1 MVKNLKKRLTALIL
15 VAGLLLGTLA
25 GNGIVVSAAEAVW
38 GTIGPIR
45 WDLDSEGNLLFRGSL
60 KFPLLEPDKIPWREY
75 AGRIKS
81 VTFDVSSIQDG
92 DLTNYFYNCVNLQ
105 SVGDFPNGIRNL
117 TQTFQNCRSLR
128 SVGKIPDSVET
139 MERTFENCTSFNQA
153 VTIPKSV
160 KNLKGVFQGCTALS
174 RLPDIETT
182 QVKDYS
188 YLLQGTSV
196 AKPVSIPTGVTNV
209 TAMFKDCKKLTD
221 PPELPEGITEA
232 AKCFYQCNS
241 LSKAPVLPKTI
252 ENISEMFYGCEN
264 LKAVPDIPSS
274 VKDMSGCY
282 AGCVRASGSC
292 TIYAVIND
300 TAGYNKFAAVTSV
313 CDSSAKGEF
322 LGAAGTGMAVNYI
335 AGNAH
340 LIRRYLA
347 AGWNC
352 GNLETT
358 GVWGKLKAG
367 EKIPQS
373 LEDCTVSPL
382 SAVTYTG
389 KAICP
394 EPKVYY
400 GSVLL
405 KENTDYTVAYTDNI
419 SAGTATVII
428 KGIGDY
434 SGKKQLSFT
443 IRKAILT
450 GVNAKSYQGVF
461 DEKAH
466 GITLQTPAGT
476 TVRYGT
482 KSGEYSLTASPR
494 YTLPGKYT
502 VYYQVSRANY
512 TTVTGSADVTIVQG
526 TMPVVAEGYS
536 GIYDGKEHG
545 IRVIG
550 VDGAEIRYGTSTGKY
565 TAVEC
570 PKYKDAGTYNIYYRV
585 SKTGYGQVT
594 GVQQIEIK
602 KKPVTDVTFPIT
614 NEVIYGTSLCDIP
627 TTGMQDDYGTFTWMD
642 PTYVPSVDDAKSPMC
657 YEPSDKKNYDYR
669 EVQGYDSKSGNI
681 VRDVVLSVR
690 RKKGELPHISAGF
703 LAEGDEL
710 EKSEIVSDNLELGDF
725 YWAKPEE
732 KVTQSKA
739 EYTLIFR
746 PKDLRNYDWSE
757 WSKNELDWNRF
768 QIQQKVDVVPYPEPM
783 EIVYGDTLGS
793 KSFMGKNPDVK
804 YRWQDEAATPQETG
818 LQKLMI
824 LYRNQEIVR
833 EMEVVVLK
841 RKPDYVI
848 PVLEAVSYHPEQ
860 RLKDI
865 KLPEHWYWTE
875 PECVPQVGTEFYEA
889 YYEPEDT
896 EHYQTVYEKI
906 PLHVREAAVVPK
918 PAVTPGETP
927 SPQPTKVPG
936 ETPLPQ
942 PTKVPGETSL
952 PQPTKVPGETS
963 EPQPTITPDVGVAP
977 EATAVPP
984 QAPGDSGTEAEK
996 TSVTVQQIKKS
1007 SPEIKKAAV
1016 ISTEGA
1022 DRQGKKPT
1030 LFGVKTQK
1038 QKPGKVR
1045 FKKTGYRSGKIHL
1058 VWKKSKNAKGYQ
1070 VVFMKRKKGKM
1081 RMAKYTKKTKLS
1093 LTWNGVGKCY
1103 VKIRAF
1109 QIQGKKRT
1117 YGSWSVCKRVKSH

>member
-25 GNGIVVSAAEAVW
+25 GNGIVVSAAEDVW

-139 MERTFENCTSFNQA
+139 MEHTFENCTSFNQA

-221 PPELPEGITEA
+221 PPEFPEGITEA

-382 SAVTYTG
+382 STVTYTG

-428 KGIGDY
+428 TGIGDY

-466 GITLQTPAGT
+466 GITLKTPAGT

-550 VDGAEIRYGTSTGKY
+550 VDGAKIRYGTSTGKY

-570 PKYKDAGTYNIYYRV
+570 PKYKDAGTYNIYYQV
-585 SKTGYGQVT
+585 TKTGYGQVT

-614 NEVIYGTSLCDIP
+614 NEVIYGASLCDIP

-710 EKSEIVSDNLELGDF
+710 EKSEIVPDNLELGDF

-732 KVTQSKA
+732 KVTQSKS

-757 WSKNELDWNRF
+757 WSQNELDWNRF

-824 LYRNQEIVR
+824 LYRNQEIMR

-865 KLPEHWYWTE
+865 KLPEHWCWTE
-875 PECVPQVGTEFYEA
+875 PECVPRAGTAYYEA

-906 PLHVREAAVVPK
+906 PLHVQEAAVVPK
-918 PAVTPGETP
+918 PAITPGETP
-927 SPQPTKVPG
+927 S
-936 ETPLPQ
+936 
-942 PTKVPGETSL
+942 

-963 EPQPTITPDVGVAP
+963 EPQPTITPDVGVKP
-977 EATAVPP
+977 EATAVPS
-984 QAPGDSGTEAEK
+984 QVPGDNGTEAEK
-996 TSVTVQQIKKS
+996 TSAAVQQQIKKS
-1007 SPEIKKAAV
+1007 SPEINKAAV

-1022 DRQGKKPT
+1022 DRPGKKLT

-1045 FKKTGYRSGKIHL
+1045 FKKTGYRGGKIRL
-1058 VWKKSKNAKGYQ
+1058 VWGKSKNAKGYQ
-1070 VVFMKRKKGKM
+1070 IVFMKRKKGKM
-1081 RMAKYTKKTKLS
+1081 RMVKYTKRTKLS

-1117 YGSWSVCKRVKSH
+1117 YGSWRVCKRVKSH

>member
-1 MVKNLKKRLTALIL
+1 MVKKLKKRLTALIL

-25 GNGIVVSAAEAVW
+25 GNGVVVSAAEDVW

-139 MERTFENCTSFNQA
+139 MEHTFENCTSFNQA

-160 KNLKGVFQGCTALS
+160 KKLKGVFQGCAALS
-174 RLPDIETT
+174 RLPNIETT

-221 PPELPEGITEA
+221 SPELPEGITEA

-241 LSKAPVLPKTI
+241 LSKAPSLPKTI
-252 ENISEMFYGCEN
+252 ENISEMFYGCEK
-264 LKAVPDIPSS
+264 LKAVPNIPSS
-274 VKDMSGCY
+274 VKNMSGCY

-367 EKIPQS
+367 EKISQS

-382 SAVTYTG
+382 STVTYTG

-428 KGIGDY
+428 TGIGDY

-466 GITLQTPAGT
+466 GITLKTPAGT

-550 VDGAEIRYGTSTGKY
+550 VDGAKIRYGTSTGKY

-570 PKYKDAGTYNIYYRV
+570 PKYKDAGTYNIYYQV
-585 SKTGYGQVT
+585 TKTGYGQVT

-614 NEVIYGTSLCDIP
+614 NEVIYGASLCDIP

-710 EKSEIVSDNLELGDF
+710 EKSEIVPDNLELGDF

-732 KVTQSKA
+732 KVTQSKS

-757 WSKNELDWNRF
+757 WSQNELDWNRF

-824 LYRNQEIVR
+824 LYRNQEIMR

-875 PECVPQVGTEFYEA
+875 PECVLRAGTAYYEA

-906 PLHVREAAVVPK
+906 PLHVQEAAVVPK
-918 PAVTPGETP
+918 PAITPGETP
-927 SPQPTKVPG
+927 S
-936 ETPLPQ
+936 
-942 PTKVPGETSL
+942 

-963 EPQPTITPDVGVAP
+963 EPQPTITPDVGVKP
-977 EATAVPP
+977 EATAVPS
-984 QAPGDSGTEAEK
+984 QVPGDNGTEAEK
-996 TSVTVQQIKKS
+996 TSAAVQKQIKKS
-1007 SPEIKKAAV
+1007 SPEINKAAV

-1022 DRQGKKPT
+1022 DRPGKKLT

-1045 FKKTGYRSGKIHL
+1045 FKKTGYRGGKIRL
-1058 VWKKSKNAKGYQ
+1058 VWGKSKNAKGYQ
-1070 VVFMKRKKGKM
+1070 IVFMKRKKGKM
-1081 RMAKYTKKTKLS
+1081 RMVKYTKRTKLS

>member
-25 GNGIVVSAAEAVW
+25 GNGIVVSAAEDVW

-382 SAVTYTG
+382 SEVTYTG

-428 KGIGDY
+428 TGIGDY

-526 TMPVVAEGYS
+526 TMPIVAEGYS

-585 SKTGYGQVT
+585 TKTGYGQVT

-732 KVTQSKA
+732 KVTQSKS

-757 WSKNELDWNRF
+757 WSQNELDWNRF

-804 YRWQDEAATPQETG
+804 YRWQDEAAMPQETG

-824 LYRNQEIVR
+824 LYRNQEIMR

-936 ETPLPQ
+936 ETP
-942 PTKVPGETSL
+942 L

>member
-25 GNGIVVSAAEAVW
+25 GNGIVVSAAEDVW

-139 MERTFENCTSFNQA
+139 MEHTFENCTSFNQA

-221 PPELPEGITEA
+221 PPEFPEGITEA

-382 SAVTYTG
+382 SPVTYTG
-389 KAICP
+389 KVICP

-428 KGIGDY
+428 TGIGDY

-550 VDGAEIRYGTSTGKY
+550 VDGAKIRYGTSTGKY

-570 PKYKDAGTYNIYYRV
+570 PKYKDAGTYNIYYQV
-585 SKTGYGQVT
+585 TKTGYGQVT

-614 NEVIYGTSLCDIP
+614 NEVIYGASLCDIP

-710 EKSEIVSDNLELGDF
+710 EKSEIVPDNLELGDF

-732 KVTQSKA
+732 KVTQSKS

-757 WSKNELDWNRF
+757 WSQNELDWNRF

-824 LYRNQEIVR
+824 LYRNQEIMR

-865 KLPEHWYWTE
+865 KLPEHWCWTE
-875 PECVPQVGTEFYEA
+875 PECVPRAGTAYYEA

-906 PLHVREAAVVPK
+906 PLHVQEAAVVPK
-918 PAVTPGETP
+918 PAITPGETP
-927 SPQPTKVPG
+927 S
-936 ETPLPQ
+936 
-942 PTKVPGETSL
+942 

-963 EPQPTITPDVGVAP
+963 EPQPTITPDVGVKP
-977 EATAVPP
+977 EATAVPS
-984 QAPGDSGTEAEK
+984 QVPGDNGTEAEK
-996 TSVTVQQIKKS
+996 TSAAVQQQIKKS
-1007 SPEIKKAAV
+1007 SPEINKAAV

-1022 DRQGKKPT
+1022 DRPGKKLT

-1045 FKKTGYRSGKIHL
+1045 FKKTGYRGGKIRL
-1058 VWKKSKNAKGYQ
+1058 VWGKSKNAKGYQ
-1070 VVFMKRKKGKM
+1070 IVFMKRKKGKM
-1081 RMAKYTKKTKLS
+1081 RMVKYTKRTKVS

>member
-1 MVKNLKKRLTALIL
+1 MVKKLKKRLTTLIL

-25 GNGIVVSAAEAVW
+25 GNGIVVSAAEDVW

-139 MERTFENCTSFNQA
+139 MEHTFENCTSFNQA

-160 KNLKGVFQGCTALS
+160 KKLKGVFQGCTALS

-221 PPELPEGITEA
+221 PPEFPEGITEA

-382 SAVTYTG
+382 STVTYTG

-428 KGIGDY
+428 TGIGDY

-466 GITLQTPAGT
+466 GITLKTPAGT

-550 VDGAEIRYGTSTGKY
+550 VDGAKIRYGTSTGKY

-570 PKYKDAGTYNIYYRV
+570 PKYKDAGTYNIYYQV
-585 SKTGYGQVT
+585 TKTGYGQVT

-614 NEVIYGTSLCDIP
+614 NEVIYGASLCDIP

-710 EKSEIVSDNLELGDF
+710 EKSEIVPDNLELGDF

-732 KVTQSKA
+732 KVTQSKS

-757 WSKNELDWNRF
+757 WSQNELDWNRF

-824 LYRNQEIVR
+824 LYRNQEIMR

-865 KLPEHWYWTE
+865 KLPEHWCWTE
-875 PECVPQVGTEFYEA
+875 PECVPRAGTAYYEA

-906 PLHVREAAVVPK
+906 PLHVQEAAVVPK
-918 PAVTPGETP
+918 PAITPGETP
-927 SPQPTKVPG
+927 S
-936 ETPLPQ
+936 
-942 PTKVPGETSL
+942 

-963 EPQPTITPDVGVAP
+963 EPQPTITPDVGVKP
-977 EATAVPP
+977 EATAVPS
-984 QAPGDSGTEAEK
+984 QVPGDNGTEAEK
-996 TSVTVQQIKKS
+996 TSAAVQQQIKKS
-1007 SPEIKKAAV
+1007 SPEINKAAV

-1022 DRQGKKPT
+1022 DRPGKKLT

-1045 FKKTGYRSGKIHL
+1045 FKKTGYRGGKIRL
-1058 VWKKSKNAKGYQ
+1058 VWGKSKNAKGYQ
-1070 VVFMKRKKGKM
+1070 IVFMKRKKGKM
-1081 RMAKYTKKTKLS
+1081 RMVKYTKRTKLS

>member
-25 GNGIVVSAAEAVW
+25 GNGIVVSAAEDVW

-139 MERTFENCTSFNQA
+139 MEHTFENCTSFNQA

-221 PPELPEGITEA
+221 PPEFPEGITEA

-382 SAVTYTG
+382 STVTYTG

-428 KGIGDY
+428 TGIGDY

-466 GITLQTPAGT
+466 GITLKTPAGT

-550 VDGAEIRYGTSTGKY
+550 VDGAKIRYGTSTGKY

-570 PKYKDAGTYNIYYRV
+570 PKYKDAGTYNIYYQV
-585 SKTGYGQVT
+585 TKTGYGQVT

-614 NEVIYGTSLCDIP
+614 NEVIYGASLCDIP

-710 EKSEIVSDNLELGDF
+710 EKSEIVPDNLELGDF

-732 KVTQSKA
+732 KVTQSKS

-746 PKDLRNYDWSE
+746 PKDLRNYDWSD
-757 WSKNELDWNRF
+757 WSQNELDWNRF

-824 LYRNQEIVR
+824 LYRNQEIMR

-865 KLPEHWYWTE
+865 KLPEHWCWTE
-875 PECVPQVGTEFYEA
+875 PECVPRAGTAYYEA

-906 PLHVREAAVVPK
+906 PLHVQEAAVVPK
-918 PAVTPGETP
+918 PAITPGETP
-927 SPQPTKVPG
+927 S
-936 ETPLPQ
+936 
-942 PTKVPGETSL
+942 

-963 EPQPTITPDVGVAP
+963 EPQPTITPDVGVKP
-977 EATAVPP
+977 EATAVPS
-984 QAPGDSGTEAEK
+984 QVPGDNGTEAEK
-996 TSVTVQQIKKS
+996 TSAAVQQQIKKS
-1007 SPEIKKAAV
+1007 SPEINKAAV

-1022 DRQGKKPT
+1022 DRPGKKLT

-1045 FKKTGYRSGKIHL
+1045 FKKTGYRGGKIRL
-1058 VWKKSKNAKGYQ
+1058 VWGKSKNAKGYQ
-1070 VVFMKRKKGKM
+1070 IVFMKRKKGKM
-1081 RMAKYTKKTKLS
+1081 RMVKYTKRTKLS

>member
-25 GNGIVVSAAEAVW
+25 GNGIVVSAAEDVW

-139 MERTFENCTSFNQA
+139 MEHTFENCTSFNQA

-221 PPELPEGITEA
+221 PPEFPEGITEA

-382 SAVTYTG
+382 STVTYTG

-428 KGIGDY
+428 TGIGDY

-466 GITLQTPAGT
+466 GITLKTPAGT

-512 TTVTGSADVTIVQG
+512 STVTGSADVTIVQG

-550 VDGAEIRYGTSTGKY
+550 VDGAKIRYGTSTGKY

-570 PKYKDAGTYNIYYRV
+570 PKYKDAGTYNIYYQV
-585 SKTGYGQVT
+585 TKTGYGQVT

-614 NEVIYGTSLCDIP
+614 NEVIYGASLCDIP

-710 EKSEIVSDNLELGDF
+710 EKSEIVPDNLELGDF

-732 KVTQSKA
+732 KVTQSKS

-757 WSKNELDWNRF
+757 WSQNELDWNRF

-824 LYRNQEIVR
+824 LYRNQEIMR

-865 KLPEHWYWTE
+865 KLPEHWCWTE
-875 PECVPQVGTEFYEA
+875 PECVPRAGTAYYEA

-906 PLHVREAAVVPK
+906 PLHVQEAAVVPK
-918 PAVTPGETP
+918 PAITPGETP
-927 SPQPTKVPG
+927 S
-936 ETPLPQ
+936 
-942 PTKVPGETSL
+942 

-963 EPQPTITPDVGVAP
+963 EPQPTITPDVGVKP
-977 EATAVPP
+977 EATAVPS
-984 QAPGDSGTEAEK
+984 QVPGDNGTEAEK
-996 TSVTVQQIKKS
+996 TSAAVQQQIKKS
-1007 SPEIKKAAV
+1007 SPEINKAAV

-1022 DRQGKKPT
+1022 DRPGKKLT

-1045 FKKTGYRSGKIHL
+1045 FKKTGYRGGKIRL
-1058 VWKKSKNAKGYQ
+1058 VWGKSKNAKGYQ
-1070 VVFMKRKKGKM
+1070 IVFMKRKKGKM
-1081 RMAKYTKKTKLS
+1081 RMVKYTKRTKLS

>member
-1 MVKNLKKRLTALIL
+1 MQREDSIVKKLKKRLTTLIL

-25 GNGIVVSAAEAVW
+25 GNGVVVSAAEDVW

-139 MERTFENCTSFNQA
+139 MEHTFENCTSFNQA

-160 KNLKGVFQGCTALS
+160 KKLKGVFQGCAALS
-174 RLPDIETT
+174 RLPNIETT

-221 PPELPEGITEA
+221 SPELPEGITEA

-241 LSKAPVLPKTI
+241 LSKAPSLPKTI
-252 ENISEMFYGCEN
+252 ENISEMFYGCEK
-264 LKAVPDIPSS
+264 LKAVPNIPSS
-274 VKDMSGCY
+274 VKNMSGCY

-358 GVWGKLKAG
+358 GVWGKLKVG
-367 EKIPQS
+367 EKISQS

-382 SAVTYTG
+382 STVTYTG

-428 KGIGDY
+428 TGIGDY

-466 GITLQTPAGT
+466 GITLKTPAGT

-550 VDGAEIRYGTSTGKY
+550 VDGAKIRYGTSTGKY

-570 PKYKDAGTYNIYYRV
+570 PKYKDAGTYNIYYQV
-585 SKTGYGQVT
+585 TKTGYGQVT

-614 NEVIYGTSLCDIP
+614 NEVIYGASLCDIP

-710 EKSEIVSDNLELGDF
+710 EKSEIVPDNLELGDF

-732 KVTQSKA
+732 KVTQSKS

-757 WSKNELDWNRF
+757 WSQNELDWNRF

-824 LYRNQEIVR
+824 LYRNQEIMR

-875 PECVPQVGTEFYEA
+875 PECVLRAGTAYYEA

-906 PLHVREAAVVPK
+906 PLHVQEAAVVPK
-918 PAVTPGETP
+918 PAITPGETP
-927 SPQPTKVPG
+927 S
-936 ETPLPQ
+936 
-942 PTKVPGETSL
+942 

-963 EPQPTITPDVGVAP
+963 EPQPTITPDVGVKP
-977 EATAVPP
+977 EATAVPS
-984 QAPGDSGTEAEK
+984 QVPGDNGTEAEK
-996 TSVTVQQIKKS
+996 TSAAVQQQIKKS
-1007 SPEIKKAAV
+1007 SPEINKAAV

-1022 DRQGKKPT
+1022 DRPGKKLT

-1045 FKKTGYRSGKIHL
+1045 FKKTGYRGGKIRL
-1058 VWKKSKNAKGYQ
+1058 VWGKSKNAKGYQ
-1070 VVFMKRKKGKM
+1070 IVFMKRKKGKM
-1081 RMAKYTKKTKLS
+1081 RMVKYTKRTKLS

>member
-25 GNGIVVSAAEAVW
+25 GNGIVVSAAEDVW

-139 MERTFENCTSFNQA
+139 MEHTFENCTSFNQA

-221 PPELPEGITEA
+221 PPEFPEGITEA

-382 SAVTYTG
+382 STVTYTG

-428 KGIGDY
+428 TGIGDY

-512 TTVTGSADVTIVQG
+512 TTITGSADVTIVQG

-550 VDGAEIRYGTSTGKY
+550 VDGAKIRYGTSTGKY

-570 PKYKDAGTYNIYYRV
+570 PKYKDAGTYNIYYQV
-585 SKTGYGQVT
+585 TKTGYGQVT

-710 EKSEIVSDNLELGDF
+710 EKSEIVPDNLELGDF

-732 KVTQSKA
+732 KVTQSKS

-757 WSKNELDWNRF
+757 WGQNELDWNRF

-824 LYRNQEIVR
+824 LYRNQEIMR

-875 PECVPQVGTEFYEA
+875 PECVPRAGTVYYEA

-906 PLHVREAAVVPK
+906 PLHVQEAAVVPK
-918 PAVTPGETP
+918 PAITPGETP
-927 SPQPTKVPG
+927 S
-936 ETPLPQ
+936 
-942 PTKVPGETSL
+942 

-963 EPQPTITPDVGVAP
+963 EPQPTITPDVGVKP
-977 EATAVPP
+977 EATAVPS
-984 QAPGDSGTEAEK
+984 QVPGDNGTEAEK
-996 TSVTVQQIKKS
+996 TSAAVQQQIKKS
-1007 SPEIKKAAV
+1007 SPEINKAAV

-1022 DRQGKKPT
+1022 DRQGKKST

-1045 FKKTGYRSGKIHL
+1045 FKKIGYRGGKIRL
-1058 VWKKSKNAKGYQ
+1058 VWEKSKNAKGYQ

-1081 RMAKYTKKTKLS
+1081 RMVKYTKRTKVS

>member
-1 MVKNLKKRLTALIL
+1 MVKKLKKRLTALIL
-15 VAGLLLGTLA
+15 VAGLLLGTLT
-25 GNGIVVSAAEAVW
+25 GNGIVVSAAEDVW

-139 MERTFENCTSFNQA
+139 MEHTFENCTSFNQA

-160 KNLKGVFQGCTALS
+160 KNLKGVFQGCAALS
-174 RLPDIETT
+174 RLPNIETT

-221 PPELPEGITEA
+221 SPELPEGITEA

-241 LSKAPVLPKTI
+241 LSKAPSLPKTI
-252 ENISEMFYGCEN
+252 ENISEMFYGCEK
-264 LKAVPDIPSS
+264 LKAVPNIPSS
-274 VKDMSGCY
+274 VKNMSGCY

-300 TAGYNKFAAVTSV
+300 TAGYNKFAAVTPV

-367 EKIPQS
+367 EKISQS

-382 SAVTYTG
+382 STVTYTG

-428 KGIGDY
+428 TGIGDY

-466 GITLQTPAGT
+466 GITLKTPAGT

-550 VDGAEIRYGTSTGKY
+550 VDGAKIRYGTSTGKY

-570 PKYKDAGTYNIYYRV
+570 PKYKDAGTYNIYYQV
-585 SKTGYGQVT
+585 TKTGYGQVT

-614 NEVIYGTSLCDIP
+614 NEVIYGASLCDIP

-710 EKSEIVSDNLELGDF
+710 EKSEIVPDNLELGDF

-732 KVTQSKA
+732 KVTQSKS

-757 WSKNELDWNRF
+757 WSQNELDWNRF

-824 LYRNQEIVR
+824 LYRNQEIMR

-865 KLPEHWYWTE
+865 KLPEHWCWTE
-875 PECVPQVGTEFYEA
+875 PECVPRAGTAYYEA

-906 PLHVREAAVVPK
+906 PLHVQEAAVVPK
-918 PAVTPGETP
+918 PAITPGETP
-927 SPQPTKVPG
+927 S
-936 ETPLPQ
+936 
-942 PTKVPGETSL
+942 

-963 EPQPTITPDVGVAP
+963 EPQPTITPDVGVKP
-977 EATAVPP
+977 EATAVPS
-984 QAPGDSGTEAEK
+984 QVPGDNGTEAEK
-996 TSVTVQQIKKS
+996 TSAAVQQQIKKS
-1007 SPEIKKAAV
+1007 SPEINKAAV

-1022 DRQGKKPT
+1022 DRPGKKLT

-1045 FKKTGYRSGKIHL
+1045 FKKTGYRGGKIRL
-1058 VWKKSKNAKGYQ
+1058 VWGKSKNAKGYQ
-1070 VVFMKRKKGKM
+1070 IVFMKRKKGKM
-1081 RMAKYTKKTKLS
+1081 RMVKYTKRTKLS

>member
-25 GNGIVVSAAEAVW
+25 GNGIVVSAAEDVW

-139 MERTFENCTSFNQA
+139 MEHTFENCTSFNQA

-221 PPELPEGITEA
+221 PPEFPEGITEA

-241 LSKAPVLPKTI
+241 LSKAPVLPKMI

-382 SAVTYTG
+382 STVTYTG

-428 KGIGDY
+428 TGIGDY

-466 GITLQTPAGT
+466 GITLKTPAGT

-550 VDGAEIRYGTSTGKY
+550 VDGAKIRYGTSTGKY

-570 PKYKDAGTYNIYYRV
+570 PKYKDAGTYNIYYQV
-585 SKTGYGQVT
+585 TKTGYGQVT

-614 NEVIYGTSLCDIP
+614 NEVIYGASLCDIP

-710 EKSEIVSDNLELGDF
+710 EKSEIVPDNLELGDF

-732 KVTQSKA
+732 KVTQSKS

-757 WSKNELDWNRF
+757 WSQNELDWNRF

-824 LYRNQEIVR
+824 LYRNQEIMR

-865 KLPEHWYWTE
+865 KLPEHWCWTE
-875 PECVPQVGTEFYEA
+875 PECVPRAGTAYYEA

-906 PLHVREAAVVPK
+906 PLHVQEAAVVPK
-918 PAVTPGETP
+918 PAITPGETP
-927 SPQPTKVPG
+927 S
-936 ETPLPQ
+936 
-942 PTKVPGETSL
+942 

-963 EPQPTITPDVGVAP
+963 EPQPTITPDVGVKP
-977 EATAVPP
+977 EATAVPS
-984 QAPGDSGTEAEK
+984 QVPGDNGTEAEK
-996 TSVTVQQIKKS
+996 TSAAVQQQIKKS
-1007 SPEIKKAAV
+1007 SPEINKAAV

-1022 DRQGKKPT
+1022 DRPGKKLT

-1045 FKKTGYRSGKIHL
+1045 FKKTGYRGGKIRL
-1058 VWKKSKNAKGYQ
+1058 VWGKSKNAKGYQ
-1070 VVFMKRKKGKM
+1070 IVFMKRKKGKM
-1081 RMAKYTKKTKLS
+1081 RMVKYTKRTKLS

>member
-1 MVKNLKKRLTALIL
+1 MVKKLKKRLTALIL

-25 GNGIVVSAAEAVW
+25 GNGIVVSAAEDVW

-139 MERTFENCTSFNQA
+139 MEHTFENCTSFNQA

-160 KNLKGVFQGCTALS
+160 KNLKGVFQGCAALS
-174 RLPDIETT
+174 RLPNIETT

-221 PPELPEGITEA
+221 SPELPEGITEA

-241 LSKAPVLPKTI
+241 LSKAPSLPKTI
-252 ENISEMFYGCEN
+252 ENISEMFYGCEK
-264 LKAVPDIPSS
+264 LKAVPNIPSS
-274 VKDMSGCY
+274 VKNMSGCY

-300 TAGYNKFAAVTSV
+300 TAGYNKFAAVTPV

-367 EKIPQS
+367 EKISQS

-382 SAVTYTG
+382 STVTYTG

-428 KGIGDY
+428 TGIGDY

-466 GITLQTPAGT
+466 GITLKTPAGT

-550 VDGAEIRYGTSTGKY
+550 VDGAKIRYGTSTGKY

-570 PKYKDAGTYNIYYRV
+570 PKYKDAGTYNIYYQV
-585 SKTGYGQVT
+585 TKTGYGQVT

-614 NEVIYGTSLCDIP
+614 NEVIYGASLCDIP

-710 EKSEIVSDNLELGDF
+710 EKSEIVPDNLELGDF

-732 KVTQSKA
+732 KVTQSKS

-757 WSKNELDWNRF
+757 WSQNELDWNRF

-824 LYRNQEIVR
+824 LYRNQEIMR

-875 PECVPQVGTEFYEA
+875 PECVLRAGTAYYEA

-906 PLHVREAAVVPK
+906 PLHVQEAAVVPK
-918 PAVTPGETP
+918 PAITPGETP
-927 SPQPTKVPG
+927 S
-936 ETPLPQ
+936 
-942 PTKVPGETSL
+942 

-963 EPQPTITPDVGVAP
+963 EPQPTITPDVGVKP
-977 EATAVPP
+977 EATAVPS
-984 QAPGDSGTEAEK
+984 QVPGDNGTEAEK
-996 TSVTVQQIKKS
+996 TSAAVQQQIKKS
-1007 SPEIKKAAV
+1007 SPEINKAAV

-1022 DRQGKKPT
+1022 DRPGKKLT

-1045 FKKTGYRSGKIHL
+1045 FKKTGYRGGKIRL
-1058 VWKKSKNAKGYQ
+1058 VWGKSKNAKGYQ
-1070 VVFMKRKKGKM
+1070 IVFMKRKKGKM
-1081 RMAKYTKKTKLS
+1081 RMVKYTKRTKLS

>member
-1 MVKNLKKRLTALIL
+1 MVKKLKKRLTALIL

-25 GNGIVVSAAEAVW
+25 GNGVVVSAAEDVW

-139 MERTFENCTSFNQA
+139 MEHTFENCTSFNQA

-160 KNLKGVFQGCTALS
+160 KKLKGVFQGCAALS
-174 RLPDIETT
+174 RLPNIETT

-221 PPELPEGITEA
+221 SPELPEGITEA

-241 LSKAPVLPKTI
+241 LSKAPSLPKTI
-252 ENISEMFYGCEN
+252 ENISEMFYGCEK
-264 LKAVPDIPSS
+264 LKAVPNIPSS
-274 VKDMSGCY
+274 VKNMSGCY

-367 EKIPQS
+367 EKISQS

-382 SAVTYTG
+382 STVTYTG

-428 KGIGDY
+428 TGIGDY

-466 GITLQTPAGT
+466 GITLKTPAGT

-550 VDGAEIRYGTSTGKY
+550 VDGAKIRYGTSTGKY

-570 PKYKDAGTYNIYYRV
+570 PKYKDAGTYNIYYQV
-585 SKTGYGQVT
+585 TKTGYGQVT

-614 NEVIYGTSLCDIP
+614 NEVIYGASLCDIP

-710 EKSEIVSDNLELGDF
+710 EKSEIVPDNLELGDF

-732 KVTQSKA
+732 KVTQSKS

-757 WSKNELDWNRF
+757 WSQNELDWNRF

-824 LYRNQEIVR
+824 LYRNQEIMR

-848 PVLEAVSYHPEQ
+848 PVLEAVSYHQEQ

-865 KLPEHWYWTE
+865 KLPEHWCWTE
-875 PECVPQVGTEFYEA
+875 PECVPRAGTAYYEA

-906 PLHVREAAVVPK
+906 PLHVQEAAVVPK
-918 PAVTPGETP
+918 PAITPGETP
-927 SPQPTKVPG
+927 S
-936 ETPLPQ
+936 
-942 PTKVPGETSL
+942 

-963 EPQPTITPDVGVAP
+963 EPQPTITPDVGVKQ
-977 EATAVPP
+977 EATAVPS
-984 QAPGDSGTEAEK
+984 QVPGDNGTEAEK
-996 TSVTVQQIKKS
+996 TSAAVQQQIKKS
-1007 SPEIKKAAV
+1007 SPEINKAAV

-1022 DRQGKKPT
+1022 DRPGKKLT

-1045 FKKTGYRSGKIHL
+1045 FKKTGYRGGKIRL
-1058 VWKKSKNAKGYQ
+1058 VWGKSKNAKGYQ
-1070 VVFMKRKKGKM
+1070 IVFMKRKKGKM
-1081 RMAKYTKKTKLS
+1081 RMVKYTKRTKLS

>member
-25 GNGIVVSAAEAVW
+25 GNGIVVSAAEDVW

-139 MERTFENCTSFNQA
+139 MEHTFENCTSFNQA

-221 PPELPEGITEA
+221 PPEFPEGITEA

-382 SAVTYTG
+382 STVTYTG

-428 KGIGDY
+428 TGIGDY

-466 GITLQTPAGT
+466 GITLKTPAGT

-550 VDGAEIRYGTSTGKY
+550 VDGAKIRYGTSTGKY

-570 PKYKDAGTYNIYYRV
+570 PKYKDAGTYNIYYQV
-585 SKTGYGQVT
+585 TKTGYGQVT

-614 NEVIYGTSLCDIP
+614 NEVIYGASLCDIP

-710 EKSEIVSDNLELGDF
+710 EKSEIVPDNLELGDF

-732 KVTQSKA
+732 KVTQSKS

-757 WSKNELDWNRF
+757 WSQNELDWNRF

-804 YRWQDEAATPQETG
+804 YRWQDEATTPQETG

-824 LYRNQEIVR
+824 LYRNQEIMR

-865 KLPEHWYWTE
+865 KLPEHWCWTE
-875 PECVPQVGTEFYEA
+875 PECVPRAGTAYYEA

-906 PLHVREAAVVPK
+906 PLHVQEAAVVPK
-918 PAVTPGETP
+918 PAITPGETP
-927 SPQPTKVPG
+927 S
-936 ETPLPQ
+936 
-942 PTKVPGETSL
+942 

-963 EPQPTITPDVGVAP
+963 EPQPTITPDVGVKP
-977 EATAVPP
+977 EATAVPS
-984 QAPGDSGTEAEK
+984 QVPGDNGTEAEK
-996 TSVTVQQIKKS
+996 TSAAVQQQIKKS
-1007 SPEIKKAAV
+1007 SPEINKAAV

-1022 DRQGKKPT
+1022 DRPGKKLT

-1045 FKKTGYRSGKIHL
+1045 FKKTGYRGGKIRL
-1058 VWKKSKNAKGYQ
+1058 VWGKSKNAKGYQ
-1070 VVFMKRKKGKM
+1070 IVFMKRKKGKM
-1081 RMAKYTKKTKLS
+1081 RMVKYTKRTKLS

>member
-25 GNGIVVSAAEAVW
+25 GNGIVVSAAEDVW

-139 MERTFENCTSFNQA
+139 MEHTFENCTSFNQA

-221 PPELPEGITEA
+221 PPEFPEGITEA

-382 SAVTYTG
+382 STVTYTG

-428 KGIGDY
+428 TGIGDY

-466 GITLQTPAGT
+466 GITLKTPAGT

-550 VDGAEIRYGTSTGKY
+550 VDGAKIRYGTSTGKY

-570 PKYKDAGTYNIYYRV
+570 PKYKDAGTYNIYYQV
-585 SKTGYGQVT
+585 TKTGYGQVT

-614 NEVIYGTSLCDIP
+614 NEVIYGASLCDIP

-710 EKSEIVSDNLELGDF
+710 EKSEIVPDNLELGDF

-732 KVTQSKA
+732 KVTQSKS

-757 WSKNELDWNRF
+757 WSQNELDWNRF

-824 LYRNQEIVR
+824 LYRNQEIMR

-865 KLPEHWYWTE
+865 KLPEHWCWTE
-875 PECVPQVGTEFYEA
+875 PECVPRAGTAYYEA

-896 EHYQTVYEKI
+896 EHYQTVSEKI
-906 PLHVREAAVVPK
+906 PLHVQEAAVVPK
-918 PAVTPGETP
+918 PAITPGETP
-927 SPQPTKVPG
+927 S
-936 ETPLPQ
+936 
-942 PTKVPGETSL
+942 

-963 EPQPTITPDVGVAP
+963 EPQPTITPDVGVKP
-977 EATAVPP
+977 EATAVPS
-984 QAPGDSGTEAEK
+984 QVPGDNGTEAEK
-996 TSVTVQQIKKS
+996 TSAAVQQQIKKS
-1007 SPEIKKAAV
+1007 SPEINKAAV

-1022 DRQGKKPT
+1022 DRPGKKLT

-1045 FKKTGYRSGKIHL
+1045 FKKTGYRGGKIRL
-1058 VWKKSKNAKGYQ
+1058 VWGKSKNAKGYQ
-1070 VVFMKRKKGKM
+1070 IVFMKRKKGKM
-1081 RMAKYTKKTKLS
+1081 RMVKYTKRTKLS

>member
-1 MVKNLKKRLTALIL
+1 MQREDSMVKKLKKRLTALIL

-25 GNGIVVSAAEAVW
+25 GNGVVVSAAEDVW

-139 MERTFENCTSFNQA
+139 MEHTFENCTSFNQA

-160 KNLKGVFQGCTALS
+160 KKLKGVFQGCAALS
-174 RLPDIETT
+174 RLPNIETT

-221 PPELPEGITEA
+221 SPELPEGITEA

-241 LSKAPVLPKTI
+241 LSKAPSLPKTI
-252 ENISEMFYGCEN
+252 ENISEMFYGCEK
-264 LKAVPDIPSS
+264 LKAVPNIPSS
-274 VKDMSGCY
+274 VKNMSGCY

-367 EKIPQS
+367 EKISQS

-382 SAVTYTG
+382 STVTYTG

-428 KGIGDY
+428 TGIGDY

-466 GITLQTPAGT
+466 GITLKTPAGT

-550 VDGAEIRYGTSTGKY
+550 VDGAKIRYGTSTGKY

-570 PKYKDAGTYNIYYRV
+570 PKYKDAGTYNIYYQV
-585 SKTGYGQVT
+585 TKTGYGQVT

-614 NEVIYGTSLCDIP
+614 NEVIYGASLCDIP

-710 EKSEIVSDNLELGDF
+710 EKSEIVPDNLELGDF

-732 KVTQSKA
+732 KVTQSKS

-757 WSKNELDWNRF
+757 WSQNELDWNRF

-824 LYRNQEIVR
+824 LYRNQEIMR

-865 KLPEHWYWTE
+865 KLPEHWCWTE
-875 PECVPQVGTEFYEA
+875 PECVPRAGTAYYEA

-906 PLHVREAAVVPK
+906 PLHVQEAAVVPK
-918 PAVTPGETP
+918 PAITPGETP
-927 SPQPTKVPG
+927 S
-936 ETPLPQ
+936 
-942 PTKVPGETSL
+942 

-963 EPQPTITPDVGVAP
+963 EPQPTITPDVGVKP
-977 EATAVPP
+977 EATAVPS
-984 QAPGDSGTEAEK
+984 QVPGDNGTEAEK
-996 TSVTVQQIKKS
+996 TSAAVQQQIKKS
-1007 SPEIKKAAV
+1007 SPEINKAAV

-1022 DRQGKKPT
+1022 DRPGKKLT

-1045 FKKTGYRSGKIHL
+1045 FKKTGYRGGKIRL
-1058 VWKKSKNAKGYQ
+1058 VWGKSKNAKGYQ
-1070 VVFMKRKKGKM
+1070 IVFMKRKKGKM
-1081 RMAKYTKKTKLS
+1081 RMVKYTKRTKLS

>member
-1 MVKNLKKRLTALIL
+1 MQREDSMVKKLKKRLTALIL

-25 GNGIVVSAAEAVW
+25 GNGVVVSAAEDVW

-139 MERTFENCTSFNQA
+139 MEHTFENCTSFNQA

-160 KNLKGVFQGCTALS
+160 KNLKGVFQGCAALS
-174 RLPDIETT
+174 RLPNIETT

-221 PPELPEGITEA
+221 SPELPEGITEA

-241 LSKAPVLPKTI
+241 LSKAPSLPKTI
-252 ENISEMFYGCEN
+252 ENISEMFYGCEK
-264 LKAVPDIPSS
+264 LKAVPNIPSS
-274 VKDMSGCY
+274 VKNMSGCY

-367 EKIPQS
+367 EKISQS

-382 SAVTYTG
+382 STVTYTG

-428 KGIGDY
+428 TGIGDY

-466 GITLQTPAGT
+466 GITLKTPAGT

-550 VDGAEIRYGTSTGKY
+550 VDGAKIRYGTSTGKY

-570 PKYKDAGTYNIYYRV
+570 PKYKDAGTYNIYYQV
-585 SKTGYGQVT
+585 TKTGYGQVT

-614 NEVIYGTSLCDIP
+614 NEVIYGASLCDIP

-710 EKSEIVSDNLELGDF
+710 EKSEIVPDNLELGDF

-732 KVTQSKA
+732 KVTQSKS

-757 WSKNELDWNRF
+757 WSQNELDWNRF

-824 LYRNQEIVR
+824 LYRNQEIMR

-865 KLPEHWYWTE
+865 KLPEHWCWTE
-875 PECVPQVGTEFYEA
+875 PECVPRAGTAYYEA

-906 PLHVREAAVVPK
+906 PLHVQEAAVVPK
-918 PAVTPGETP
+918 PAITPGETP
-927 SPQPTKVPG
+927 S
-936 ETPLPQ
+936 
-942 PTKVPGETSL
+942 

-963 EPQPTITPDVGVAP
+963 EPQPTITPDVGVKP
-977 EATAVPP
+977 EATAVPS
-984 QAPGDSGTEAEK
+984 QVPGDNGTEAEK
-996 TSVTVQQIKKS
+996 TSAAVQQQIKKS
-1007 SPEIKKAAV
+1007 SPEINKAAV

-1022 DRQGKKPT
+1022 DRPGKKLT

-1045 FKKTGYRSGKIHL
+1045 FKKTGYRGGKIRL
-1058 VWKKSKNAKGYQ
+1058 VWGKSKNAKGYQ
-1070 VVFMKRKKGKM
+1070 IVFMKRKKGKM
-1081 RMAKYTKKTKLS
+1081 RMVKYTKRTKLS

>member
-1 MVKNLKKRLTALIL
+1 MVKKLKKRLTTLIL

-25 GNGIVVSAAEAVW
+25 GNGVVVSAAEDVW

-139 MERTFENCTSFNQA
+139 MEHTFENCTSFNQA

-160 KNLKGVFQGCTALS
+160 KKLKGVFQGCAALS
-174 RLPDIETT
+174 RLPNIETT

-221 PPELPEGITEA
+221 SPELPEGITEA

-241 LSKAPVLPKTI
+241 LSKAPSLPKTI
-252 ENISEMFYGCEN
+252 ENISEMFYGCEK
-264 LKAVPDIPSS
+264 LKAVPNIPSS
-274 VKDMSGCY
+274 VKNMSGCY

-367 EKIPQS
+367 EKISQS

-382 SAVTYTG
+382 STVTYTG

-428 KGIGDY
+428 TGIGDY

-466 GITLQTPAGT
+466 GITLKTPAGT

-550 VDGAEIRYGTSTGKY
+550 VDGAKIRYGTSTGKY

-570 PKYKDAGTYNIYYRV
+570 PKYKDAGTYNIYYQV
-585 SKTGYGQVT
+585 TKTGYGQVT

-614 NEVIYGTSLCDIP
+614 NEVIYGASLCDIP

-710 EKSEIVSDNLELGDF
+710 EKSEIVPDNLELGDF

-732 KVTQSKA
+732 KVTQSKS

-757 WSKNELDWNRF
+757 WSQNELDWNRF

-824 LYRNQEIVR
+824 LYRNQEIMR

-875 PECVPQVGTEFYEA
+875 PECVLRAGTAYYEA

-906 PLHVREAAVVPK
+906 PLHVQEAAVVPK
-918 PAVTPGETP
+918 PAITPGETP
-927 SPQPTKVPG
+927 S
-936 ETPLPQ
+936 
-942 PTKVPGETSL
+942 

-963 EPQPTITPDVGVAP
+963 EPQPTITPDVGVKP
-977 EATAVPP
+977 EATAVPS
-984 QAPGDSGTEAEK
+984 QVPGDNGTEAEK
-996 TSVTVQQIKKS
+996 TSAAVQQQIKKS
-1007 SPEIKKAAV
+1007 SPEINKAAV

-1022 DRQGKKPT
+1022 DRPGKKLT

-1045 FKKTGYRSGKIHL
+1045 FKKTGYRGGKIRL
-1058 VWKKSKNAKGYQ
+1058 VWGKSKNAKGYQ
-1070 VVFMKRKKGKM
+1070 IVFMKRKKGKM
-1081 RMAKYTKKTKLS
+1081 RMVKYTKRTKLS

>member
-25 GNGIVVSAAEAVW
+25 GNGIVVSAAEDVW

-139 MERTFENCTSFNQA
+139 MEHTFENCTSFNQA

-221 PPELPEGITEA
+221 PPEFPEGITEA

-382 SAVTYTG
+382 STVTYTG

-428 KGIGDY
+428 TGIGDY

-466 GITLQTPAGT
+466 GITLKTPAGT

-550 VDGAEIRYGTSTGKY
+550 VDGAKIRYGTSTGKY

-570 PKYKDAGTYNIYYRV
+570 PKYKDAGTYNIYYQV
-585 SKTGYGQVT
+585 TKTGYGQVT

-614 NEVIYGTSLCDIP
+614 NEVIYGASLCDIP

-710 EKSEIVSDNLELGDF
+710 EKSEIVPDNLELGDF

-732 KVTQSKA
+732 KVTQSKS
-739 EYTLIFR
+739 EYTRIFR

-757 WSKNELDWNRF
+757 WSQNELDWNRF

-824 LYRNQEIVR
+824 LYRNQEIMR

-865 KLPEHWYWTE
+865 KLPEHWCWTE
-875 PECVPQVGTEFYEA
+875 PECVPRAGTAYYEA

-906 PLHVREAAVVPK
+906 PLHVQEAAVVPK
-918 PAVTPGETP
+918 PAITPGETP
-927 SPQPTKVPG
+927 S
-936 ETPLPQ
+936 
-942 PTKVPGETSL
+942 

-963 EPQPTITPDVGVAP
+963 EPQPTITPDVGVKP
-977 EATAVPP
+977 EATAVPS
-984 QAPGDSGTEAEK
+984 QVPGDNGTEAEK
-996 TSVTVQQIKKS
+996 TSAAVQQQIKKS
-1007 SPEIKKAAV
+1007 SPEINKAAV

-1022 DRQGKKPT
+1022 DRPGKKLT

-1045 FKKTGYRSGKIHL
+1045 FKKTGYRGGKIRL
-1058 VWKKSKNAKGYQ
+1058 VWGKSKNAKGYQ
-1070 VVFMKRKKGKM
+1070 IVFMKRKKGKM
-1081 RMAKYTKKTKLS
+1081 RMVKYTKRTKLS

>member
-25 GNGIVVSAAEAVW
+25 GNGIVVSAAEDVW

-139 MERTFENCTSFNQA
+139 MEHTFENCTSFNQA

-221 PPELPEGITEA
+221 PPEFPEGITEA

-313 CDSSAKGEF
+313 CDSSVKGEF

-382 SAVTYTG
+382 SPVTYTG
-389 KAICP
+389 KVICP

-428 KGIGDY
+428 TGIGDY

-550 VDGAEIRYGTSTGKY
+550 VDGAKIRYGTSTGKY

-570 PKYKDAGTYNIYYRV
+570 PKYKDAGTYNIYYQV
-585 SKTGYGQVT
+585 TKTGYGQVT

-614 NEVIYGTSLCDIP
+614 NEVIYGASLCDIP

-710 EKSEIVSDNLELGDF
+710 EKSEIVPDNLELGDF

-732 KVTQSKA
+732 KVTQSKS

-757 WSKNELDWNRF
+757 WSQNELDWNRF

-824 LYRNQEIVR
+824 LYRNQEIMR

-865 KLPEHWYWTE
+865 KLPEHWCWTE
-875 PECVPQVGTEFYEA
+875 PECVPRAGTAYYEA

-906 PLHVREAAVVPK
+906 PLHVQEAAVVPK
-918 PAVTPGETP
+918 PAITPGETP
-927 SPQPTKVPG
+927 S
-936 ETPLPQ
+936 
-942 PTKVPGETSL
+942 

-963 EPQPTITPDVGVAP
+963 EPQPTITPDVGVKP
-977 EATAVPP
+977 EATAVPS
-984 QAPGDSGTEAEK
+984 QVPGDNGTEAEK
-996 TSVTVQQIKKS
+996 TSAAVQQQIKKS
-1007 SPEIKKAAV
+1007 SPEINKAAV

-1022 DRQGKKPT
+1022 DRQGKKST

-1045 FKKTGYRSGKIHL
+1045 FKKIGYRGGKIRL
-1058 VWKKSKNAKGYQ
+1058 VWGKSKNAKGYQ
-1070 VVFMKRKKGKM
+1070 IVFMKRKKGKM
-1081 RMAKYTKKTKLS
+1081 RMVKYTKRTKVS

>member
-25 GNGIVVSAAEAVW
+25 GNGIVVSAAEDVW

-139 MERTFENCTSFNQA
+139 MEHTFENCTSFNQA

-221 PPELPEGITEA
+221 PPEFPEGITEA

-382 SAVTYTG
+382 STVTYTG

-428 KGIGDY
+428 TGIGDY

-466 GITLQTPAGT
+466 GITLKTPAGT

-550 VDGAEIRYGTSTGKY
+550 VDGAKIRYGTSTGKY

-570 PKYKDAGTYNIYYRV
+570 PKYKDAGTYNIYYQV
-585 SKTGYGQVT
+585 TKTGYGQVT

-614 NEVIYGTSLCDIP
+614 NEVIYGASLCDIP

-710 EKSEIVSDNLELGDF
+710 EKSEIVPDNLELGDF

-732 KVTQSKA
+732 KVTQSKS

-757 WSKNELDWNRF
+757 WSQNELDWNRF

-824 LYRNQEIVR
+824 LYRNQEIMR

-865 KLPEHWYWTE
+865 KLPEHWCWTE
-875 PECVPQVGTEFYEA
+875 PECVPRAGTAYYEA

-906 PLHVREAAVVPK
+906 PLHVQEAAVVPK
-918 PAVTPGETP
+918 PAITPGETP
-927 SPQPTKVPG
+927 S
-936 ETPLPQ
+936 
-942 PTKVPGETSL
+942 

-963 EPQPTITPDVGVAP
+963 EPQPTITPDVGVKP
-977 EATAVPP
+977 EATAVPS
-984 QAPGDSGTEAEK
+984 QVPGDNGTEAEK
-996 TSVTVQQIKKS
+996 TSAAVQQKIKKS
-1007 SPEIKKAAV
+1007 SPEINKAAV

-1022 DRQGKKPT
+1022 DRPGKKLT

-1045 FKKTGYRSGKIHL
+1045 FKKTGYRGGKIRL
-1058 VWKKSKNAKGYQ
+1058 VWGKSKNAKGYQ
-1070 VVFMKRKKGKM
+1070 IVFMKRKKGKM
-1081 RMAKYTKKTKLS
+1081 RMVKYTKRTKLS

>member
-1 MVKNLKKRLTALIL
+1 MVKKLKKRLTALIL

-25 GNGIVVSAAEAVW
+25 GNGIIVSAAKDVW

-139 MERTFENCTSFNQA
+139 MEHTFENCTSFNQA

-160 KNLKGVFQGCTALS
+160 KNLKGVFQGCAALS
-174 RLPDIETT
+174 RLPNIETT

-221 PPELPEGITEA
+221 SPELPEGITEA

-241 LSKAPVLPKTI
+241 LSKAPSLPKTI
-252 ENISEMFYGCEN
+252 ENISEMFYGCEK
-264 LKAVPDIPSS
+264 LKAVPNIPSS
-274 VKDMSGCY
+274 VKNMSGCY

-382 SAVTYTG
+382 STVTYTG

-428 KGIGDY
+428 TGIGDY

-512 TTVTGSADVTIVQG
+512 TTITGSADVTIVQG

-550 VDGAEIRYGTSTGKY
+550 VDGAKIRYGTSTGKY

-570 PKYKDAGTYNIYYRV
+570 PKYKDAGTYNIYYQV
-585 SKTGYGQVT
+585 TKTGYGQVT

-690 RKKGELPHISAGF
+690 REKGELPHISAGF

-710 EKSEIVSDNLELGDF
+710 EKSEIVPDNLELGDF
-725 YWAKPEE
+725 CWAKPEE
-732 KVTQSKA
+732 KVTQSKS

-757 WSKNELDWNRF
+757 WSQNELDWNRF

-824 LYRNQEIVR
+824 LYRNQEIMR

-875 PECVPQVGTEFYEA
+875 PECVPRAGTVYYEA

-906 PLHVREAAVVPK
+906 PLHVQEAAVVPK
-918 PAVTPGETP
+918 PAITPGETP
-927 SPQPTKVPG
+927 S
-936 ETPLPQ
+936 
-942 PTKVPGETSL
+942 

-963 EPQPTITPDVGVAP
+963 EPQPTITPDVGVKP
-977 EATAVPP
+977 EATAVPS
-984 QAPGDSGTEAEK
+984 QVPGDNGTEAEK
-996 TSVTVQQIKKS
+996 TSAAVQQQIKKS
-1007 SPEIKKAAV
+1007 SPEINKAAV

-1022 DRQGKKPT
+1022 DRQGKKST

-1045 FKKTGYRSGKIHL
+1045 FKKIGYRGGKIRL
-1058 VWKKSKNAKGYQ
+1058 VWEKSKNAKGYQ

-1081 RMAKYTKKTKLS
+1081 RMVKYTKRTKVS

>member
-1 MVKNLKKRLTALIL
+1 MQREDSMVKKLKKRLTTLIL

-25 GNGIVVSAAEAVW
+25 GNGVVVSAAEDVW

-139 MERTFENCTSFNQA
+139 MEHTFENCTSFNQA

-160 KNLKGVFQGCTALS
+160 KKLKGVFQGCAALS
-174 RLPDIETT
+174 RLPNIETT

-221 PPELPEGITEA
+221 SPELPEGITEA

-241 LSKAPVLPKTI
+241 LSKAPSLPKTI
-252 ENISEMFYGCEN
+252 ENISEMFYGCEK
-264 LKAVPDIPSS
+264 LKAVPNIPSS
-274 VKDMSGCY
+274 VKNMSGCY

-367 EKIPQS
+367 EKISQS
-373 LEDCTVSPL
+373 LEDCTVSLL
-382 SAVTYTG
+382 STVTYTG

-428 KGIGDY
+428 TGIGDY

-466 GITLQTPAGT
+466 GITLKTPAGT

-550 VDGAEIRYGTSTGKY
+550 VDGAKIRYGTSTGKY

-570 PKYKDAGTYNIYYRV
+570 PKYKDAGTYNIYYQV
-585 SKTGYGQVT
+585 TKTGYGQVT

-614 NEVIYGTSLCDIP
+614 NEVIYGASLCDIP

-710 EKSEIVSDNLELGDF
+710 EKSEIVPDNLELGDF

-732 KVTQSKA
+732 KVTQSKS

-757 WSKNELDWNRF
+757 WSQNELDWNRF

-824 LYRNQEIVR
+824 LYRNQEIMR

-875 PECVPQVGTEFYEA
+875 PECVLRAGTAYYEA

-906 PLHVREAAVVPK
+906 PLHVQEAAVVPK
-918 PAVTPGETP
+918 PAITPGETP
-927 SPQPTKVPG
+927 S
-936 ETPLPQ
+936 
-942 PTKVPGETSL
+942 

-963 EPQPTITPDVGVAP
+963 EPQPTITPDVGVKP
-977 EATAVPP
+977 EATAVPS
-984 QAPGDSGTEAEK
+984 QVPGDNGTEAEK
-996 TSVTVQQIKKS
+996 TSAAVQQQIKKS
-1007 SPEIKKAAV
+1007 SPEINKAAV

-1022 DRQGKKPT
+1022 DRPGKKLT

-1045 FKKTGYRSGKIHL
+1045 FKKTGYRGGKIRL
-1058 VWKKSKNAKGYQ
+1058 VWGKSKNAKGYQ
-1070 VVFMKRKKGKM
+1070 IVFMKRKKGKM
-1081 RMAKYTKKTKLS
+1081 RMVKYTKRTKLS

>member
-1 MVKNLKKRLTALIL
+1 MQREDSMVKKLKKRLTALIL
-15 VAGLLLGTLA
+15 VAGLLLGTLT
-25 GNGIVVSAAEAVW
+25 GNGIVVSAAEDVW

-139 MERTFENCTSFNQA
+139 MEHTFENCTSFNQA

-160 KNLKGVFQGCTALS
+160 KNLKGVFQGCAALS
-174 RLPDIETT
+174 RLPNIETT

-221 PPELPEGITEA
+221 SPELPEGITEA

-241 LSKAPVLPKTI
+241 LSKAPSLPKTI
-252 ENISEMFYGCEN
+252 ENISEMFYGCEK
-264 LKAVPDIPSS
+264 LKAVPNIPSS
-274 VKDMSGCY
+274 VKNMSGCY

-300 TAGYNKFAAVTSV
+300 TAGYNKFAAVTPV

-367 EKIPQS
+367 EKISQS

-382 SAVTYTG
+382 STVTYTG

-428 KGIGDY
+428 TGIGDY

-466 GITLQTPAGT
+466 GITLKTPAGT

-550 VDGAEIRYGTSTGKY
+550 VDGAKIRYGTSTGKY

-570 PKYKDAGTYNIYYRV
+570 PKYKDAGTYNIYYQV
-585 SKTGYGQVT
+585 TKTGYGQVT

-614 NEVIYGTSLCDIP
+614 NEVIYGASLCDIP

-710 EKSEIVSDNLELGDF
+710 EKSEIVPDNLELGDF

-732 KVTQSKA
+732 KVTQSKS

-757 WSKNELDWNRF
+757 WSQNELDWNRF

-824 LYRNQEIVR
+824 LYRNQEIMR

-865 KLPEHWYWTE
+865 KLPEHWCWTE
-875 PECVPQVGTEFYEA
+875 PECVPRAGTAYYEA

-906 PLHVREAAVVPK
+906 PLHVQEAAVVPK
-918 PAVTPGETP
+918 PAITPGETP
-927 SPQPTKVPG
+927 S
-936 ETPLPQ
+936 
-942 PTKVPGETSL
+942 

-963 EPQPTITPDVGVAP
+963 EPQPTITPDVGVKP
-977 EATAVPP
+977 EATAVPS
-984 QAPGDSGTEAEK
+984 QVPGDNGTEAEK
-996 TSVTVQQIKKS
+996 TSAAVQQQIKKS
-1007 SPEIKKAAV
+1007 SPEINKAAV

-1022 DRQGKKPT
+1022 DRPGKKLT

-1045 FKKTGYRSGKIHL
+1045 FKKTGYRGGKIRL
-1058 VWKKSKNAKGYQ
+1058 VWGKSKNAKGYQ
-1070 VVFMKRKKGKM
+1070 IVFMKRKKGKM
-1081 RMAKYTKKTKLS
+1081 RMVKYTKRTKLS

>member
-25 GNGIVVSAAEAVW
+25 GNGIVVSAAEDVW

-139 MERTFENCTSFNQA
+139 MEHTFENCTSFNQA

-221 PPELPEGITEA
+221 PPEFPEGITEA

-382 SAVTYTG
+382 STVTYTG

-428 KGIGDY
+428 TGIGDY

-466 GITLQTPAGT
+466 GITLKTPAGT

-550 VDGAEIRYGTSTGKY
+550 VDGAKIRYGTSTGKY

-570 PKYKDAGTYNIYYRV
+570 PKYKDAGTYNIYYQV
-585 SKTGYGQVT
+585 TKTGYGQLT

-614 NEVIYGTSLCDIP
+614 NEVIYGASLCDIP

-710 EKSEIVSDNLELGDF
+710 EKSEIVPDNLELGDF

-732 KVTQSKA
+732 KVTQSKS

-757 WSKNELDWNRF
+757 WSQNELDWNRF

-824 LYRNQEIVR
+824 LYRNQEIMR

-865 KLPEHWYWTE
+865 KLPEHWCWTE
-875 PECVPQVGTEFYEA
+875 PECVPRAGTAYYEA

-906 PLHVREAAVVPK
+906 PLHVQEAAVVPK
-918 PAVTPGETP
+918 PAITPGETP
-927 SPQPTKVPG
+927 S
-936 ETPLPQ
+936 
-942 PTKVPGETSL
+942 

-963 EPQPTITPDVGVAP
+963 EPQPTITPDVGVKP
-977 EATAVPP
+977 EATAVPS
-984 QAPGDSGTEAEK
+984 QVPGDNGTEAEK
-996 TSVTVQQIKKS
+996 TSAAVQQQIKKS
-1007 SPEIKKAAV
+1007 SPEINKAAV

-1022 DRQGKKPT
+1022 DRPGKKLT

-1045 FKKTGYRSGKIHL
+1045 FKKTGYRGGKIRL
-1058 VWKKSKNAKGYQ
+1058 VWGKSKNAKGYQ
-1070 VVFMKRKKGKM
+1070 IVFMKRKKGKM
-1081 RMAKYTKKTKLS
+1081 RMVKYTKRTKLS

>member
-1 MVKNLKKRLTALIL
+1 
-15 VAGLLLGTLA
+15 
-25 GNGIVVSAAEAVW
+25 
-38 GTIGPIR
+38 
-45 WDLDSEGNLLFRGSL
+45 
-60 KFPLLEPDKIPWREY
+60 
-75 AGRIKS
+75 
-81 VTFDVSSIQDG
+81 
-92 DLTNYFYNCVNLQ
+92 
-105 SVGDFPNGIRNL
+105 
-117 TQTFQNCRSLR
+117 
-128 SVGKIPDSVET
+128 
-139 MERTFENCTSFNQA
+139 MEHTFENCTSFNQA

-221 PPELPEGITEA
+221 PPEFPEGITEA

-382 SAVTYTG
+382 STVTYTG

-428 KGIGDY
+428 TGIGDY

-466 GITLQTPAGT
+466 GITLKTPAGT

-550 VDGAEIRYGTSTGKY
+550 VDGAKIRYGTSTGKY
-565 TAVEC
+565 TVVEC
-570 PKYKDAGTYNIYYRV
+570 PKYKDAGTYNIYYQV
-585 SKTGYGQVT
+585 TKTGYGQVT

-614 NEVIYGTSLCDIP
+614 NEVIYGASLCDIP

-710 EKSEIVSDNLELGDF
+710 EKSEIVPDNLELGDF

-732 KVTQSKA
+732 KVTQSKS

-757 WSKNELDWNRF
+757 WSQNELDWNRF

-824 LYRNQEIVR
+824 LYRNQEIMR

-865 KLPEHWYWTE
+865 KLPEHWCWTE
-875 PECVPQVGTEFYEA
+875 PECVPRAGTAYYEA

-906 PLHVREAAVVPK
+906 PLHVQEAAVVPK
-918 PAVTPGETP
+918 PAITPGETP
-927 SPQPTKVPG
+927 S
-936 ETPLPQ
+936 
-942 PTKVPGETSL
+942 

-963 EPQPTITPDVGVAP
+963 EPQPTITPDVGVKP
-977 EATAVPP
+977 EATAVPS
-984 QAPGDSGTEAEK
+984 QVPGDNGTEAEK
-996 TSVTVQQIKKS
+996 TSAAVQQQIKKS
-1007 SPEIKKAAV
+1007 SPEINKAAV

-1022 DRQGKKPT
+1022 DRPGKKLT

-1045 FKKTGYRSGKIHL
+1045 FKKTGYRGGKIRL
-1058 VWKKSKNAKGYQ
+1058 VWGKSKNAKGYQ
-1070 VVFMKRKKGKM
+1070 IVFMKRKKGKM
-1081 RMAKYTKKTKLS
+1081 RMVKYTKRTKLS

>member
-25 GNGIVVSAAEAVW
+25 GNGIVVSAAEDVW

-139 MERTFENCTSFNQA
+139 MEHTFENCTSFNQA

-221 PPELPEGITEA
+221 PPEFPEGITEA

-382 SAVTYTG
+382 STVTYTG

-428 KGIGDY
+428 TGIGDY

-466 GITLQTPAGT
+466 GITLKTPAGT

-550 VDGAEIRYGTSTGKY
+550 VDGAKIRYGTSTGKY

-570 PKYKDAGTYNIYYRV
+570 PKYKDAGTYNIYYQV
-585 SKTGYGQVT
+585 TKTGYGQVT

-602 KKPVTDVTFPIT
+602 KKPVTDVTVPIT
-614 NEVIYGTSLCDIP
+614 NEVIYGASLCDIP

-710 EKSEIVSDNLELGDF
+710 EKSEIVPDNLELGDF

-732 KVTQSKA
+732 KVTQSKS

-757 WSKNELDWNRF
+757 WSQNELDWNRF

-824 LYRNQEIVR
+824 LYRNQEIMR

-865 KLPEHWYWTE
+865 KLPEHWCWTE
-875 PECVPQVGTEFYEA
+875 PECVPRAGTAYYEA

-906 PLHVREAAVVPK
+906 PLHVQEAAVVPK
-918 PAVTPGETP
+918 PAITPGETP
-927 SPQPTKVPG
+927 S
-936 ETPLPQ
+936 
-942 PTKVPGETSL
+942 

-963 EPQPTITPDVGVAP
+963 EPQPTITPDVGVKP
-977 EATAVPP
+977 EATAVPS
-984 QAPGDSGTEAEK
+984 QVPGDNGTEAEK
-996 TSVTVQQIKKS
+996 TSAAVQQQIKKS
-1007 SPEIKKAAV
+1007 SPEINKAAV

-1022 DRQGKKPT
+1022 DRPGKKLT

-1045 FKKTGYRSGKIHL
+1045 FKKTGYRGGKIRL
-1058 VWKKSKNAKGYQ
+1058 VWGKSKNAKGYQ
-1070 VVFMKRKKGKM
+1070 IVFMKRKKGKM
-1081 RMAKYTKKTKLS
+1081 RMVKYTKRTKLS

>member
-25 GNGIVVSAAEAVW
+25 GNGIVVSAAEDVW

-45 WDLDSEGNLLFRGSL
+45 WNLDSEGNLLFRGSL

-139 MERTFENCTSFNQA
+139 MEHTFENCTSFNQA

-221 PPELPEGITEA
+221 PPEFPEGITEA

-382 SAVTYTG
+382 STVTYTG

-428 KGIGDY
+428 TGIGDY

-466 GITLQTPAGT
+466 GITLKTPAGT

-550 VDGAEIRYGTSTGKY
+550 VDGAKIRYGTSTGKY

-570 PKYKDAGTYNIYYRV
+570 PKYKDAGTYNIYYQV
-585 SKTGYGQVT
+585 TKTGYGQVT

-614 NEVIYGTSLCDIP
+614 NEVIYGASLCDIP

-710 EKSEIVSDNLELGDF
+710 EKSEIVPDNLELGDF

-732 KVTQSKA
+732 KVTQSKS

-757 WSKNELDWNRF
+757 WSQNELDWNRF

-824 LYRNQEIVR
+824 LYRNQEIMR

-865 KLPEHWYWTE
+865 KLPEHWCWTE
-875 PECVPQVGTEFYEA
+875 PECVPRAGTAYYEA

-906 PLHVREAAVVPK
+906 PLHVQEAAVVPK
-918 PAVTPGETP
+918 PAITPGETP
-927 SPQPTKVPG
+927 S
-936 ETPLPQ
+936 
-942 PTKVPGETSL
+942 

-963 EPQPTITPDVGVAP
+963 EPQPTITPDVGVKP
-977 EATAVPP
+977 EATAVPS
-984 QAPGDSGTEAEK
+984 QVPGDNGTEAEK
-996 TSVTVQQIKKS
+996 TSAAVQQQIKKS
-1007 SPEIKKAAV
+1007 SPEINKAAV

-1022 DRQGKKPT
+1022 DRPGKKLT

-1045 FKKTGYRSGKIHL
+1045 FKKTGYRGGKIRL
-1058 VWKKSKNAKGYQ
+1058 VWGKSKNAKGYQ
-1070 VVFMKRKKGKM
+1070 IVFMKRKKGKM
-1081 RMAKYTKKTKLS
+1081 RMVKYTKRTKLS

>member
-25 GNGIVVSAAEAVW
+25 GNGIVVSAAEDVW

-139 MERTFENCTSFNQA
+139 MEHTFENCTSFNQA

-221 PPELPEGITEA
+221 PPEFPEGITEA

-382 SAVTYTG
+382 STVTYTG

-428 KGIGDY
+428 TGIGDY

-466 GITLQTPAGT
+466 GITLKTPAGT

-550 VDGAEIRYGTSTGKY
+550 VDGAKIRYGTSTGKY

-570 PKYKDAGTYNIYYRV
+570 PKYKDAGTYNIYYQV
-585 SKTGYGQVT
+585 TKTGYGQVT

-614 NEVIYGTSLCDIP
+614 NEVIYGASLCDIP

-710 EKSEIVSDNLELGDF
+710 EKSEIVPDNLELGDF

-732 KVTQSKA
+732 KVTQSKS

-757 WSKNELDWNRF
+757 WSQNELDWNRF

-824 LYRNQEIVR
+824 LYRNQEIMR

-875 PECVPQVGTEFYEA
+875 PECVLRAGTAYYEA

-906 PLHVREAAVVPK
+906 PLHVQEAAVVPK
-918 PAVTPGETP
+918 PAITPGETP
-927 SPQPTKVPG
+927 S
-936 ETPLPQ
+936 
-942 PTKVPGETSL
+942 

-963 EPQPTITPDVGVAP
+963 EPQPTITPDVGVKP
-977 EATAVPP
+977 EATAVPS
-984 QAPGDSGTEAEK
+984 QVPGDNGTEAEK
-996 TSVTVQQIKKS
+996 TSAAVQQQIKKS
-1007 SPEIKKAAV
+1007 SPEINKAAV

-1022 DRQGKKPT
+1022 DRPGKKLT

-1045 FKKTGYRSGKIHL
+1045 FKKTGYRGGKIRL
-1058 VWKKSKNAKGYQ
+1058 VWGKSKNAKGYQ
-1070 VVFMKRKKGKM
+1070 IVFMKRKKGKM
-1081 RMAKYTKKTKLS
+1081 RMVKYTKRTKLS